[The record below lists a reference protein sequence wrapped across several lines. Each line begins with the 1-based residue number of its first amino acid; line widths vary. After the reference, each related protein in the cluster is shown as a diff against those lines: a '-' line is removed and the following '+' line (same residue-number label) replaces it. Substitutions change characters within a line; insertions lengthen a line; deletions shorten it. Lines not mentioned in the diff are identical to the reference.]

1 MKLAYQQCEADFCR
15 KEAELMVRDKRDY
28 FVAVCTKC
36 AEQLKKRKHGLPRKR

>member
-1 MKLAYQQCEADFCR
+1 MKLAYQQCETGHCR

-36 AEQLKKRKHGLPRKR
+36 AEQLKKFNRKQQRK